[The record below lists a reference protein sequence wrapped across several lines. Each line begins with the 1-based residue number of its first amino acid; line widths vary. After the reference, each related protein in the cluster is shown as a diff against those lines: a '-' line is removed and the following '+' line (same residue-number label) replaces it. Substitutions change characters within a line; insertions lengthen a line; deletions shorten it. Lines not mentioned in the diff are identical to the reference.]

1 MSSSMDDQDDFGLE
15 SMLQEPA
22 DFRPPPPEGRI
33 ETFERKCAAAG
44 ATSIRVSLLGSHPL
58 WGHHLWNAAKEF
70 ANYLDK
76 NPELVANKSVLE
88 LGAAGALP
96 SLVAALNGAH
106 RVVIT
111 DYPDPDLLANIRR
124 NVELNMPERLADGSV
139 TVAGYRWGS
148 EIERIAALSGTSPG
162 TFDVLILCDLVFNH
176 TEHLKLLE
184 SVCRLMSKPNGVA
197 FVFFTHH
204 RPWLAEKDME
214 FITRAHD
221 EMDLDVTRVAE
232 IHTGVMF
239 PEDPGDEQVRGTVHG
254 FRFSHKT
261 DPADS

>member
-1 MSSSMDDQDDFGLE
+1 MSSSIDELEDFGIE
-15 SMLQEPA
+15 SMLEEPA

-33 ETFERKCAAAG
+33 ETFERKNAAIG
-44 ATSIRVSLLGSHPL
+44 ATSIQVSLLGSHPL

-96 SLVAALNGAH
+96 SLVAALNGAN

-124 NVELNMPERLADGSV
+124 NVELNIPERLADGSV
-139 TVAGYRWGS
+139 IVAGYLWGN
-148 EIERIAALSGTSPG
+148 EIERIAMLSGTPLG

-176 TEHLKLLE
+176 TEHFKLLE
-184 SVCRLMSKPNGVA
+184 SVRLLMSKPNGVS

-204 RPWLAEKDME
+204 RPWFAEKDME
-214 FITRAHD
+214 FITRARD
-221 EMDLDVTRVAE
+221 EMGLDVIRVAE
-232 IHTGVMF
+232 IYTGAMF

-254 FRFSHKT
+254 FRISHK
-261 DPADS
+261 ADSANV

>member
-1 MSSSMDDQDDFGLE
+1 MADEDDFGIS

-22 DFRPPPPEGRI
+22 DFRPPPPEGHI
-33 ETFERKCAAAG
+33 EIFERNCAAAG
-44 ATSIRVSLLGSHPL
+44 STSIRVSLLGSHPL

-76 NPELVANKSVLE
+76 NRELVANKSVLE

-96 SLVAALNGAH
+96 SLVAAFNGAH

-111 DYPDPDLLANIRR
+111 DYPDPDLMANIRR
-124 NVELNMPERLADGSV
+124 NVELNMPERLADESV
-139 TVAGYRWGS
+139 IVAGYRWGS
-148 EIERIAALSGTSPG
+148 ETERIAALSGTALG

-176 TEHLKLLE
+176 TEHHRLLE
-184 SVCRLMSKPNGVA
+184 AVHRLMSKPNGVA

-214 FITRAHD
+214 FITRARD
-221 EMDLDVTRVAE
+221 EMGLNVSRVAE
-232 IHTGVMF
+232 THTGAMF

-254 FRFSHKT
+254 FRISHPVS
-261 DPADS
+261 PADS